1 MSYHNGS
8 IWPHDNAMIALG
20 FANYGFR
27 RRAAA
32 LFEAMGATAV
42 QMELRRLPELFCGF
56 RRTRGHAPTLYPV
69 ACAPQAWASAA
80 PLAMLQACLGLAF
93 EPAAK
98 RVILRDPLLP
108 AFVETIVLRNL
119 EVGGAT
125 IDFLLRRRDGG
136 ALSLQ
141 VLRNEHQVEVSIV

>member
-1 MSYHNGS
+1 
-8 IWPHDNAMIALG
+8 MIGLG
-20 FANYGFR
+20 FANYGFK

-32 LFEAMGATAV
+32 LFEAMGATAA

-80 PLAMLQACLGLAF
+80 PLAMLQACLGLSF

-98 RVILRDPLLP
+98 RVTLRDPVLP
-108 AFVETIVLRNL
+108 GFLETVVLRNL
-119 EVGGAT
+119 EVGDAT
-125 IDFLLRRRDGG
+125 IDFQLRRREGG
-136 ALSLQ
+136 GLSLQ
-141 VLRNEHQVEVSIV
+141 VLRNDHHVEMSIA